1 MGTTLLYIVCQ
12 MGHYYGC
19 VKFDFND
26 ILFYTKNNFE
36 QRLSIKVS
44 TYITIVI
51 FNENLFFD
59 IDIKVIYFTF
69 RIIVDQYFFISI

>member
-1 MGTTLLYIVCQ
+1 VHVGTTLFYIVFRT
-12 MGHYYGC
+12 GHYYGC

-26 ILFYTKNNFE
+26 ILFYTKNNSE

-51 FNENLFFD
+51 FHENMFFD
-59 IDIKVIYFTF
+59 IDI
-69 RIIVDQYFFISI
+69 